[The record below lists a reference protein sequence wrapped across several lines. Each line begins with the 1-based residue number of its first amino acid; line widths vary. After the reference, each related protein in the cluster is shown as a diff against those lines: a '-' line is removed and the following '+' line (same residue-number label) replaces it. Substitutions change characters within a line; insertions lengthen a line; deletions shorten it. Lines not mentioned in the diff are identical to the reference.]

1 MVRQKPD
8 FTSSKPTRISCGDGT
23 AGTGRHVYF
32 ENTDVPPMSR
42 FALCLLALLLSA
54 CTDAPAE
61 PGTSSPDPPPES
73 LTTVS
78 SAERMQG
85 VTLDA
90 RRTPPPTTLPEIAA
104 LGATHVTVIPF
115 GFQRR
120 TDDPAF
126 RTNYDADWYTEGDR
140 GIRALARDAALLG
153 MNLVLKP
160 QVWIG
165 NHDAEQWSA
174 NIGFDTEDA
183 WQTWEA
189 QYRDFA
195 LHYARLSAEI
205 DAPLFVIGT
214 ELGRAVREREA
225 FWRSLIADVRAV
237 YDGRLTYAANWYDDY
252 EHVPF
257 WDALDV
263 IGIQAYFPLTEAS
276 APTLAD
282 LRAGWEAHEAPIEA
296 LHRRTGKPVLF
307 TELGYRDVPHAAA
320 RPWEWPDRHTPAV
333 EADPALQ
340 ARLFEAFFAEV
351 WPEPWMAGAILWK
364 WHPPGDRDRTGDFTP
379 QGKPAEAVI
388 REAFTT
394 PNP

>member
-1 MVRQKPD
+1 MPRLA
-8 FTSSKPTRISCGDGT
+8 F
-23 AGTGRHVYF
+23 
-32 ENTDVPPMSR
+32 
-42 FALCLLALLLSA
+42 CLLALLLSA

-61 PGTSSPDPPPES
+61 TGVPSPDPP
-73 LTTVS
+73 TTPT
-78 SAERMQG
+78 AERVQG

-90 RRTPPPTTLPEIAA
+90 RHKPPPTLLPELAA

-115 GFQRR
+115 AFQRR
-120 TDDPAF
+120 TDDPDF
-126 RTNYDADWYTEGDR
+126 RTNYDARWYTEGDA
-140 GIRALARDAALLG
+140 GIRALARQADTLG
-153 MNLVLKP
+153 LDLVLKP

-165 NHDAEQWSA
+165 GDGADQWSA
-174 NIGFDTEDA
+174 HIGFDSEEA
-183 WQTWEA
+183 WRMWEA
-189 QYRDFA
+189 QYRDWA

-225 FWRSLIADVRAV
+225 FWRSLIADARAV
-237 YDGRLTYAANWYDDY
+237 YDGQLTYAANWYDDF

-257 WDALDV
+257 WDALDAV
-263 IGIQAYFPLTEAS
+263 GIQAYFPLSDAD
-276 APTLAD
+276 APTLDD
-282 LRAGWEAHEAPIEA
+282 LRAGWAAHEAAIEA
-296 LHRRTGKPVLF
+296 VHRRTGKPILF
-307 TELGYRDVPHAAA
+307 TELGYRDVPFAAA
-320 RPWEWPDRHTPAV
+320 RPWEWPIRRAPVETP
-333 EADPALQ
+333 DPALQ

-388 REAFTT
+388 RDAFTA